1 MCYNKAKWGD
11 YMNFIFASDSFK
23 GSLSSEKI
31 GQILENELK
40 KAITEAKSKTFLI
53 ADGGEGTL
61 EAFLCKEGA
70 KRIEAT
76 VSDPLFRKIKSSYVV
91 FGETAV
97 IALSEASGLPLLK
110 KEEQNPLYTSTY
122 GTGELI
128 LDALNRGYRDIVVAI
143 GGSATND
150 GGIGCMSALG
160 IKFLGSDGKIIHAV
174 GENLGKIAK
183 IDTSCLVFG
192 AKEAKFTV
200 MCDVTNPLTGEN
212 GATYVYGPQ
221 KGADKNALAHLEA
234 GMQNYA
240 EVIKRE
246 LGIDASEIVGGGAAG
261 GIGTALS
268 VFLGA
273 KMTSG
278 IETLLNLVDF
288 DKALE
293 NSDYVISGE
302 GRIDFQSACGKVIY
316 GIGKRCQAKNVPLIC
331 ISGCLG
337 DGYEKAYDIGVKK
350 IYTLVGDDVT
360 MDQAISEA
368 EKIYTL
374 RAKELFSDIKNGR
387 I

>member
-1 MCYNKAKWGD
+1 
-11 YMNFIFASDSFK
+11 MNFIFASDSFK

-40 KAITEAKSKTFLI
+40 NAIPSATSRTFLI

-61 EAFLCKEGA
+61 EAFLCKKGA
-70 KRIEAT
+70 KRIEC
-76 VSDPLFRKIKSSYVV
+76 VSSDPLFRKINSSYVV
-91 FGETAV
+91 FDKTAV

-110 KEEQNPLYTSTY
+110 KEEQNPLYTTTY

-160 IKFLGSDGKIIHAV
+160 IKFLDGNGKIIHGV
-174 GENLGKIAK
+174 GKNLSKIAK
-183 IDTSCLVFG
+183 IDTSCLVLA
-192 AKEAKFTV
+192 AKEANFTV
-200 MCDVTNPLTGEN
+200 MCDVTNPLTGQN

-221 KGADKNALAHLEA
+221 KGADKEALALLES

-240 EVIKRE
+240 DVIKRDV
-246 LGIDASEIVGGGAAG
+246 GIDTSTIVGGGAAG
-261 GIGTALS
+261 GIGAALS
-268 VFLGA
+268 VFLNA

-278 IETLLNLVDF
+278 IETLLNLVEF

-293 NSDYVISGE
+293 GCDYVISGE
-302 GRIDFQSACGKVIY
+302 GRIDFQSACGKVID

-337 DGYEKAYDIGVKK
+337 DGYEKSYDIGVNK
-350 IYTLVGDDVT
+350 IYTLVGEDVSVEE
-360 MDQAISEA
+360 AINNA
-368 EKIYTL
+368 EEIYTL
-374 RAKELFSDIKNGR
+374 RARELFNDIKKGAN
-387 I
+387 

>member
-1 MCYNKAKWGD
+1 
-11 YMNFIFASDSFK
+11 MNFIFASDSFK

-40 KAITEAKSKTFLI
+40 IAMPEAKSKTFLI

-70 KRIEAT
+70 KRIYVT
-76 VSDPLFRKIKSSYVV
+76 VSDPLFRKIESSYVV
-91 FGETAV
+91 FGDTAV
-97 IALSEASGLPLLK
+97 IALSEASGFPLLK

-160 IKFLGSDGKIIHAV
+160 IKFLDSNGKAIHVV
-174 GENLGKIAK
+174 GKNLSKIAK
-183 IDTSCLVFG
+183 IDTSCLVSI

-212 GATYVYGPQ
+212 GATCIYGPQ
-221 KGADKNALAHLEA
+221 KGADKEALELLES

-240 EVIKRE
+240 TVIKRE
-246 LGIDASEIVGGGAAG
+246 LGIDANTIVGGGAAG
-261 GIGTALS
+261 GIGAALS

-293 NSDYVISGE
+293 NCDYVISGE
-302 GRIDFQSACGKVIY
+302 GRIDHQSACGKVIY
-316 GIGKRCQAKNVPLIC
+316 GIGKRCQDKNVPLVC

-337 DGYEKAYDIGVKK
+337 DGYEKAYDIGVKR
-350 IYTLVGDDVT
+350 IYTLVGDGITVDE
-360 MDQAISEA
+360 AINNA

-374 RAKELFSDIKNGR
+374 RAKELFNGIKKGD
-387 I
+387 

>member
-1 MCYNKAKWGD
+1 
-11 YMNFIFASDSFK
+11 MNFIFASDSFK
-23 GSLSSEKI
+23 GSLSSESI

-40 KAITEAKSKTFLI
+40 KAMTEASSKTFLI

-70 KRIEAT
+70 VRIEAT
-76 VSDPLFRKIKSSYVV
+76 VCDPLFRKIKSSYVV
-91 FGETAV
+91 FGKTAV

-110 KEEQNPLYTSTY
+110 KEEQNPLNTTTY

-128 LDALNRGYRDIVVAI
+128 LDALSRGYRDIVVAI

-160 IKFLGSDGKIIHAV
+160 VKFLDENGKIIHVV
-174 GENLGKIAK
+174 GKNLEKIAK
-183 IDTSCLVFG
+183 IDTSSLVSC
-192 AKEAKFTV
+192 AKEATFTV

-221 KGADKNALAHLEA
+221 KGASKEALCLLES
-234 GMQNYA
+234 GMKNYA
-240 EVIKRE
+240 SVIKRD
-246 LGIDASEIVGGGAAG
+246 LGIDTSEIVGGGAAG
-261 GIGTALS
+261 GIGAALS

-288 DKALE
+288 DSYVQ
-293 NSDYVISGE
+293 NCDYVISGE
-302 GRIDFQSACGKVIY
+302 GRIDHQSACGKVIY
-316 GIGKRCQAKNVPLIC
+316 GIGKRCQKYGVKLIC
-331 ISGCLG
+331 IAGCLG
-337 DGYEKAYDIGVKK
+337 DGYEKAYDIGVDK
-350 IYTLVGDDVT
+350 IYTLVGNDVSI
-360 MDQAISEA
+360 DEAINNA

-374 RAKELFSDIKNGR
+374 RARELFSNIKNGR
-387 I
+387 